1 MILPKFTRIL
11 RARESR
17 FGKLL
22 NFNAMRR
29 QCLRYRSGFKPTVC
43 GEVLHSWANGSKSSG
58 RKWKSGGSY
67 LDKKGAKKG
76 RGKEAGP
83 ALKSPIG
90 ILGSLP
96 SDAGIHGTPKT
107 KVNLLKLNDPD
118 GKLRVKN
125 PQAPQKIP
133 PRQVVLAA
141 RSTSGHYNLFLE
153 ENPN

>member
-1 MILPKFTRIL
+1 MRWADNASVTGRVSSPFY
-11 RARESR
+11 AVR
-17 FGKLL
+17 FYTLGQTGQK
-22 NFNAMRR
+22 AAD
-29 QCLRYRSGFKPTVC
+29 
-43 GEVLHSWANGSKSSG
+43 ESG
-58 RKWKSGGSY
+58 RKAEAISTKRGQ
-67 LDKKGAKKG
+67 KKG

-118 GKLRVKN
+118 RESRVKN

-141 RSTSGHYNLFLE
+141 CSTSGHYNLFLE
-153 ENPN
+153 ENPD